1 MAKKIKKVLIDANVF
16 IALNWPKDSCH
27 IQAKKILK
35 NIEKKYQLLTNN
47 YLVAETL
54 TVLLLKTKDVEKTSI
69 LANGFYYH
77 SEPFKMLQA
86 PKSLQ
91 FKTLKIFSKQQKP
104 LLSFA
109 DCTLI
114 AQAIDQNIK
123 TIFTF
128 DKNIKSSPFL
138 KRGYKFLG

>member
-1 MAKKIKKVLIDANVF
+1 MAQKIQKVLIDANVF

-27 IQAKKILK
+27 KQAKKLLK
-35 NIEKKYQLLTNN
+35 NIEEKYELLTNN

-54 TVLLLKTKDVEKTSI
+54 TVLLLKTKSIEKTSI
-69 LANGFYYH
+69 LANGFYHY
-77 SEPFKMLQA
+77 SEPFKMLQVS
-86 PKSLQ
+86 KSLQ
-91 FKTLKIFSKQQKP
+91 LKALKIFSKQQKP
-104 LLSFA
+104 LLSFP

-128 DKNIKSSPFL
+128 DQNIKSCRFL
-138 KRGYKFLG
+138 KRGYKFLE